1 MHTRRET
8 PALAPL
14 SAEDASLGRLRWI
27 VALALVGL
35 IIVAAAFQFG
45 VSKLH
50 AGDQPAAPA
59 TGAAAA
65 DTSH

>member
-1 MHTRRET
+1 MNTHRDS

-35 IIVAAAFQFG
+35 VIVGAAFQLG
-45 VSKLH
+45 ISKLH
-50 AGDQPAAPA
+50 ASDQPAAPA
-59 TGAAAA
+59 AAAPDA
-65 DTSH
+65 NH